1 MKGLLF
7 GGCSFTWGHG
17 LWHYSDLDYTG
28 YPKITIDKI
37 TDAHKRYKDTLAY
50 PTLVANHFNTF
61 AIQKQVT
68 GGSEDITFDF
78 FDVIFHRLVSER
90 FHTTERYSYD
100 EISVIVI
107 QLSQLHRNKFYF
119 TLDGNVEN
127 CIMWCD
133 GADHNTKKL
142 QKWLSNN
149 NLDFEECVEIH
160 INNQLFRLENRLK
173 FYESTGIKTKI
184 IVWDNLYITKLKQND
199 YLKDRLVLLMDKYDN
214 INHLMGQ
221 EKNMIISN
229 DYEHF
234 INPPTDEHP
243 SKLCHRIIADSI
255 IKCIDVEMEIKPRK
269 IFETSKN
276 NLILDL
282 PDNVFTKIM
291 PEKINTL

>member
-1 MKGLLF
+1 MKGILF

-28 YPKITIDKI
+28 YPKIEINNI
-37 TDAHKRYKDTLAY
+37 TDAHIRYKDTLAY

-78 FDVIFHRLVSER
+78 FDTIFHRFISER

-100 EISVIVI
+100 EIEMIVI
-107 QLSQLHRNKFYF
+107 QLSQVHRNKFYF
-119 TLDGNVEN
+119 TLDEKTEY
-127 CIMWCD
+127 CILWD
-133 GADHNTKKL
+133 GVNGYNHEKF
-142 QKWLSNN
+142 QRWLSIN
-149 NLDFEECVEIH
+149 NLDIDQCIDIH
-160 INNQLFRLENRLK
+160 IDNQLIRLENRLK
-173 FYESTGIKTKI
+173 FYESLGVKIKL
-184 IVWDNLYITKLKQND
+184 IVWDNLYIPKLKQNN
-199 YLKDRLVLLMDKYDN
+199 YLWDHLVLLMDEYDS
-214 INHLMGQ
+214 INHLMGH
-221 EKNMIISN
+221 EENMVISN
-229 DYEHF
+229 DYEYF

-243 SKLCHRIIADSI
+243 SKLCHRVIANSI
-255 IKCIDVEMEIKPRK
+255 IKSINNVPEIKPRE

-291 PEKINTL
+291 PEKL